1 MTATDSSPVAPK
13 DKKIL
18 LVGDLIIDKTIM
30 VAVTKVSPE
39 APVPVAEVLPYD
51 HDGESPGGA
60 GSAAAFANK
69 DNIPLIFLTACPPD
83 RSTWLHT
90 LGINTE
96 THDSHCKN
104 VTKIRYIDVN
114 TGYHLLRVDTD
125 RTISHPDLD
134 TLNGMVNFQEQLSSI
149 LESHHIA
156 CIALLDYRKGML
168 TRESITQ
175 WIIDV
180 GKKNEIPIY
189 VDSRSEDLT
198 RFRGANILKLNQK
211 EYNFAY
217 GALNAD
223 CVLDVKSRLNVDTL
237 IITKGAEGAELYT
250 CPPGKKWSEHYV
262 HPDLTKY
269 DGAPDVT
276 GCGDAFDMTFCY
288 TWSILGKSLD
298 EALQIAVD
306 RASQFAYEPIGV
318 RIGC

>member
-1 MTATDSSPVAPK
+1 VAPK

-39 APVPVAEVLPYD
+39 APVPVAEILPRSRSR
-51 HDGESPGGA
+51 ESPGGA

-83 RSTWLHT
+83 RLAWLHT
-90 LGINTE
+90 LGIE
-96 THDSHCKN
+96 AEAHDNRCEN

-125 RTISHPDLD
+125 RTISYPDLH
-134 TLNGMVNFQEQLSSI
+134 TLNGTVNFQEQLNSV
-149 LESHHIA
+149 LEDHDIA

-168 TRESITQ
+168 TKKPITQ
-175 WIIDV
+175 WIIET
-180 GKKNEIPIY
+180 GKKNGIPTY

-198 RFRGANILKLNQK
+198 RFKGANVLKLNQK
-211 EYNFAY
+211 EYNFAH

-250 CPPGKKWSEHYV
+250 CPPEEKWSEHFAY
-262 HPDLTKY
+262 PDLTKY
-269 DGAPDVT
+269 DGSPDVI

-298 EALQIAVD
+298 EALQVAVD
-306 RASQFAYEPIGV
+306 RASQFAHEPIGV